1 MHSNSVVFAIKCAN
15 NDINSGFIGDEDSGL
30 LFLLNLPYSLSDMI
44 KEISIKNY
52 KSIVDQIIGFGQFN
66 VVIGANGCGKSN
78 ILEAIAIAGLS
89 VSNKLD
95 EDLFALRGIRVT
107 APQWMKSAFSD
118 NDSVFIEIE
127 AVTDKNQSSKFKIYY
142 DSEVKPS
149 RWIDAV
155 EEKTLRYL
163 QSLDSE
169 VPQTADEL
177 LQLIKSAKAKDINVS
192 FTINGPQLHISHKQV
207 NGLKSFVIY
216 SPEESALR
224 SFEPSSTGQLG
235 RNGQGLFPFLKQL
248 SKREG
253 GDLILAEIKQNLE
266 VIDWFDDLDF
276 PQDSLTQDYSVR
288 LHDRYLDD
296 SLEYFDQ
303 RSANEA
309 FLYLLFYFTL
319 LISDETP
326 SFFAIDNIES
336 SLNPKLCRR
345 LVTKLIEL
353 AKKHNKQVIVTT
365 HSPYVLDALE
375 LNDENQS
382 LLVVRRNIDG
392 HTIVNNVLYNK
403 DVTVPLSEA
412 WMKGYIGGLPNNF

>member
-1 MHSNSVVFAIKCAN
+1 
-15 NDINSGFIGDEDSGL
+15 
-30 LFLLNLPYSLSDMI
+30 MI

-52 KSIVDQIIGFGQFN
+52 KSVVDQTIALCPFN
-66 VVIGANGCGKSN
+66 VMIGANGCGKSN
-78 ILEAIAIAGLS
+78 ILEAIAVAGLS
-89 VSNKLD
+89 ASNKLD

-107 APQWMKSAFSD
+107 APQWMESDFSD
-118 NDSVFIEIE
+118 NKGALIELK
-127 AVTDKNQSSKFKIYY
+127 VNTDKKQASKFKIYY
-142 DSEVKPS
+142 NTEVKPS
-149 RWIDAV
+149 RWIDIV
-155 EEKTLRYL
+155 EEETLQYL
-163 QSLDSE
+163 QSLE
-169 VPQTADEL
+169 NEKPQTADEL
-177 LQLIKSAKAKDINVS
+177 LRIIKSARTKDTNVS
-192 FTINGPQLHISHKQV
+192 FSINGPKLHISHKQV

-253 GDLILAEIKQNLE
+253 GDSVLAEIKQNLE

-276 PQDSLTQDYSVR
+276 PQDSLSQDYSVR
-288 LHDRYLDD
+288 LHDRYLDE

-319 LISDETP
+319 LISDDTP

-336 SLNPKLCRR
+336 SLNPKLCSI
-345 LVTKLIEL
+345 LVAKLIEL
-353 AKKHNKQVIVTT
+353 AKIHKKQVIITT
-365 HSPYVLDALE
+365 HSPYVLDALD
-375 LNDENQS
+375 LNNESQS

-392 HTIVNNVLYNK
+392 HTVVNKVTYNK
-403 DVTVPLSEA
+403 DVTMPLSEA

>member
-1 MHSNSVVFAIKCAN
+1 
-15 NDINSGFIGDEDSGL
+15 
-30 LFLLNLPYSLSDMI
+30 MI

-52 KSIVDQIIGFGQFN
+52 KSVVDQTIALCPFN
-66 VVIGANGCGKSN
+66 VMIGANGCGKSN
-78 ILEAIAIAGLS
+78 ILEAIAVAGLS
-89 VSNKLD
+89 ASNKLD

-118 NDSVFIEIE
+118 NKGALIELK
-127 AVTDKNQSSKFKIYY
+127 VNTDKKQTSKFKIYY
-142 DSEVKPS
+142 NTEVKPS
-149 RWIDAV
+149 RWIDIV
-155 EEKTLRYL
+155 EEETLQYL
-163 QSLDSE
+163 QSLE
-169 VPQTADEL
+169 NEKPQTADEL
-177 LQLIKSAKAKDINVS
+177 LRIIKSARTKDTNVS
-192 FTINGPQLHISHKQV
+192 FSINGPKLHISHKQV

-253 GDLILAEIKQNLE
+253 GDSVLAEIKQNLE

-276 PQDSLTQDYSVR
+276 PQDSLSQDYSVR
-288 LHDRYLDD
+288 LHDRYLDE

-319 LISDETP
+319 LISDDTP

-336 SLNPKLCRR
+336 SLNPKLCSI
-345 LVTKLIEL
+345 LVAKLIEL
-353 AKKHNKQVIVTT
+353 AKIHKKQVIITT
-365 HSPYVLDALE
+365 HSPYVLDALD
-375 LNDENQS
+375 LNNESQS

-392 HTIVNNVLYNK
+392 HTVVNKVTYNK
-403 DVTVPLSEA
+403 DVTMPLSEA

>member
-1 MHSNSVVFAIKCAN
+1 
-15 NDINSGFIGDEDSGL
+15 
-30 LFLLNLPYSLSDMI
+30 MI

-52 KSIVDQIIGFGQFN
+52 KSVVDQTIALCPFN
-66 VVIGANGCGKSN
+66 VMIGANGCGKSN
-78 ILEAIAIAGLS
+78 ILEAIAVAGLS
-89 VSNKLD
+89 ASNKLD

-118 NDSVFIEIE
+118 NESALIELKVKTNKE
-127 AVTDKNQSSKFKIYY
+127 QTSKFKIYY
-142 DSEVKPS
+142 NTEVKPS
-149 RWIDAV
+149 RWIDIV
-155 EEKTLRYL
+155 EEETLQYL
-163 QSLDSE
+163 QSLE
-169 VPQTADEL
+169 NEKPQTADEL
-177 LQLIKSAKAKDINVS
+177 LRFLNSARTKDTNVS
-192 FTINGPQLHISHKQV
+192 FAINGPKLHISHKQV

-253 GDLILAEIKQNLE
+253 GDSVLAEIKQNLE

-276 PQDSLTQDYSVR
+276 PQDSLSQDYSVR
-288 LHDRYLDD
+288 LHDRYLDE

-319 LISDETP
+319 LISDDTP

-336 SLNPKLCRR
+336 SLNPKLCSI
-345 LVTKLIEL
+345 LVAKLIEL
-353 AKKHNKQVIVTT
+353 AKIHKKQVIITT
-365 HSPYVLDALE
+365 HSPYVLDALN
-375 LNDENQS
+375 LNNEDQS

-392 HTIVNNVLYNK
+392 HTVVNKVPYNK
-403 DVTVPLSEA
+403 DVTMPLSEA

>member
-1 MHSNSVVFAIKCAN
+1 
-15 NDINSGFIGDEDSGL
+15 
-30 LFLLNLPYSLSDMI
+30 MI

-52 KSIVDQIIGFGQFN
+52 KSVVDQTIALCPFN
-66 VVIGANGCGKSN
+66 VMIGANGCGKSN
-78 ILEAIAIAGLS
+78 ILEAIAVAGLS
-89 VSNKLD
+89 ASNKLD

-118 NDSVFIEIE
+118 NKGALIELK
-127 AVTDKNQSSKFKIYY
+127 VNTDKKQASKFKIYY
-142 DSEVKPS
+142 NTEVKPS
-149 RWIDAV
+149 RWIDIV
-155 EEKTLRYL
+155 EEETLQYL
-163 QSLDSE
+163 QSLE
-169 VPQTADEL
+169 NEKPQTADEL
-177 LQLIKSAKAKDINVS
+177 LRIIKSARTKDTNVS
-192 FTINGPQLHISHKQV
+192 FSINGPKLHISHKQV

-253 GDLILAEIKQNLE
+253 GDSVLAEIKQNLE

-276 PQDSLTQDYSVR
+276 PQDSLSQDYSVR
-288 LHDRYLDD
+288 LHDRYLDE

-319 LISDETP
+319 LISDDTP

-336 SLNPKLCRR
+336 SLNPKLCSI
-345 LVTKLIEL
+345 LVAKLIEL
-353 AKKHNKQVIVTT
+353 AKIHKKQVIITT
-365 HSPYVLDALE
+365 HSTYVLDALD
-375 LNDENQS
+375 LNNESQS

-392 HTIVNNVLYNK
+392 HTVVNKVTYNK
-403 DVTVPLSEA
+403 DVTMPLSEA

>member
-1 MHSNSVVFAIKCAN
+1 
-15 NDINSGFIGDEDSGL
+15 
-30 LFLLNLPYSLSDMI
+30 MI

-52 KSIVDQIIGFGQFN
+52 KSVVDQTIALCPFN
-66 VVIGANGCGKSN
+66 VMIGANGCGKSN
-78 ILEAIAIAGLS
+78 ILEAIAVASLS
-89 VSNKLD
+89 ASNKLD

-118 NDSVFIEIE
+118 NESALIELKVKTNKE
-127 AVTDKNQSSKFKIYY
+127 QTSKFKIYY
-142 DSEVKPS
+142 NTEVKPS
-149 RWIDAV
+149 RWIDIV
-155 EEKTLRYL
+155 EEETLQYL
-163 QSLDSE
+163 QSLE
-169 VPQTADEL
+169 NEKPQTADEL
-177 LQLIKSAKAKDINVS
+177 LRFLNSARTKDTNVS
-192 FTINGPQLHISHKQV
+192 FAINGPKLHISHKQV

-253 GDLILAEIKQNLE
+253 GDSVLAEIKQNLE

-276 PQDSLTQDYSVR
+276 PQDSLSQDYSVR
-288 LHDRYLDD
+288 LHDRYLDE

-319 LISDETP
+319 LISDDTP

-336 SLNPKLCRR
+336 SLNPKLCSI
-345 LVTKLIEL
+345 LVAKLIEL
-353 AKKHNKQVIVTT
+353 AKIHKKQVIITT
-365 HSPYVLDALE
+365 HSPYVLDALN
-375 LNDENQS
+375 LNNEDQS

-392 HTIVNNVLYNK
+392 HTVVNKVPYNK
-403 DVTVPLSEA
+403 DVTMPLSEA

>member
-1 MHSNSVVFAIKCAN
+1 
-15 NDINSGFIGDEDSGL
+15 
-30 LFLLNLPYSLSDMI
+30 MI

-52 KSIVDQIIGFGQFN
+52 KSVVDQTIALCPFN
-66 VVIGANGCGKSN
+66 VMIGANGCGKSN
-78 ILEAIAIAGLS
+78 ILEAIAVAGLS
-89 VSNKLD
+89 ASNKLD

-118 NDSVFIEIE
+118 NKGALIELK
-127 AVTDKNQSSKFKIYY
+127 VNTDKKQASKFKIYY
-142 DSEVKPS
+142 NTEVKPS
-149 RWIDAV
+149 RWIDIV
-155 EEKTLRYL
+155 EEETLQYL
-163 QSLDSE
+163 QSLE
-169 VPQTADEL
+169 NEKPQTADEL
-177 LQLIKSAKAKDINVS
+177 LRIIKSARTKDTNVS
-192 FTINGPQLHISHKQV
+192 FSINGPKLHISHKQV

-253 GDLILAEIKQNLE
+253 GDSVLAEIKQNLE

-276 PQDSLTQDYSVR
+276 PQDSLSQDYSVR
-288 LHDRYLDD
+288 LHDRYLDE

-303 RSANEA
+303 RSANVA

-319 LISDETP
+319 LISDDTP

-336 SLNPKLCRR
+336 SLNPKLCSI
-345 LVTKLIEL
+345 LVAKLIEL
-353 AKKHNKQVIVTT
+353 AKIHKKQVIITT
-365 HSPYVLDALE
+365 HSPYVLDALD
-375 LNDENQS
+375 LNNESQS

-392 HTIVNNVLYNK
+392 HTVVNKVTYNK
-403 DVTVPLSEA
+403 DVTMPLSEA

>member
-1 MHSNSVVFAIKCAN
+1 
-15 NDINSGFIGDEDSGL
+15 
-30 LFLLNLPYSLSDMI
+30 MI
-44 KEISIKNY
+44 EEISIKNY
-52 KSIVDQIIGFGQFN
+52 KSVVDQTIALCSFN
-66 VVIGANGCGKSN
+66 VMIGANGCGKSN
-78 ILEAIAIAGLS
+78 ILEAIAVAGLS
-89 VSNKLD
+89 ASNKLD
-95 EDLFALRGIRVT
+95 EELFALRGIRVT

-118 NDSVFIEIE
+118 NESALIELKVKTNKE
-127 AVTDKNQSSKFKIYY
+127 QTSKFKIYY
-142 DSEVKPS
+142 NTEVKPS
-149 RWIDAV
+149 RWIDIV
-155 EEKTLRYL
+155 EEETLQYL
-163 QSLDSE
+163 QSFE
-169 VPQTADEL
+169 NEKPQTADEL
-177 LQLIKSAKAKDINVS
+177 LRFLNSARTKDTNVS
-192 FTINGPQLHISHKQV
+192 FAINGPKLHISHKQV

-253 GDLILAEIKQNLE
+253 GDSVLAEIKQNLE

-276 PQDSLTQDYSVR
+276 PQDSLSQDYSVR
-288 LHDRYLDD
+288 LHDRYLDE

-319 LISDETP
+319 LISDDTP

-336 SLNPKLCRR
+336 SLNPKLCSI
-345 LVTKLIEL
+345 LVAKLIEL
-353 AKKHNKQVIVTT
+353 AKIHKKQVIITT
-365 HSPYVLDALE
+365 HSPYVLDALN
-375 LNDENQS
+375 LNNEDQS

-392 HTIVNNVLYNK
+392 HTVVNKVPYNK
-403 DVTVPLSEA
+403 DVTMPLSEA

>member
-1 MHSNSVVFAIKCAN
+1 
-15 NDINSGFIGDEDSGL
+15 
-30 LFLLNLPYSLSDMI
+30 MI

-52 KSIVDQIIGFGQFN
+52 KSVVDQTIALCPFN
-66 VVIGANGCGKSN
+66 VMIGANGCGKSN
-78 ILEAIAIAGLS
+78 ILEAIAFAGLS
-89 VSNKLD
+89 ASNKLD

-118 NDSVFIEIE
+118 NKGALIELK
-127 AVTDKNQSSKFKIYY
+127 VNTDKKQASKFKTYY
-142 DSEVKPS
+142 NTEVKPS
-149 RWIDAV
+149 RWIDIV
-155 EEKTLRYL
+155 EEETLQYL
-163 QSLDSE
+163 QSLE
-169 VPQTADEL
+169 NEKPQTADEL
-177 LQLIKSAKAKDINVS
+177 LRIIKSARTKDTNVS
-192 FTINGPQLHISHKQV
+192 FSINGPKLHISHKQV

-253 GDLILAEIKQNLE
+253 GDSVLAEIKQNLE

-276 PQDSLTQDYSVR
+276 PQDSLSQDYSVR
-288 LHDRYLDD
+288 LHDRYLDE

-319 LISDETP
+319 LISDDTP

-336 SLNPKLCRR
+336 SLNPKLCSI
-345 LVTKLIEL
+345 LVAKLIEL
-353 AKKHNKQVIVTT
+353 AKIHKKQVIITT
-365 HSPYVLDALE
+365 HSPYVLDALD
-375 LNDENQS
+375 LNNESQS

-392 HTIVNNVLYNK
+392 HTVVNKVTYNK
-403 DVTVPLSEA
+403 DVTMPLSEA

>member
-1 MHSNSVVFAIKCAN
+1 
-15 NDINSGFIGDEDSGL
+15 
-30 LFLLNLPYSLSDMI
+30 MI

-52 KSIVDQIIGFGQFN
+52 KSVVDQTIAFCPFN
-66 VVIGANGCGKSN
+66 VMIGANGCGKSN
-78 ILEAIAIAGLS
+78 ILEAIAVAGLS
-89 VSNKLD
+89 ASNKLD

-118 NDSVFIEIE
+118 NKGALIELK
-127 AVTDKNQSSKFKIYY
+127 VNTDKKQASKFKIYY
-142 DSEVKPS
+142 NTEVKPS
-149 RWIDAV
+149 RWIDIV
-155 EEKTLRYL
+155 EEETLQYL
-163 QSLDSE
+163 QSLE
-169 VPQTADEL
+169 NEKPQTADEL
-177 LQLIKSAKAKDINVS
+177 LRIIKSARTKDTNVS
-192 FTINGPQLHISHKQV
+192 FSINGPKLHISHKQV

-253 GDLILAEIKQNLE
+253 GDSVLAEIKQNLE

-276 PQDSLTQDYSVR
+276 PQDSLSQDYSVR
-288 LHDRYLDD
+288 LHDRYLDE

-319 LISDETP
+319 LISDDTP

-336 SLNPKLCRR
+336 SLNPKLCSI
-345 LVTKLIEL
+345 LVAKLIEL
-353 AKKHNKQVIVTT
+353 AKIHKKQVIITT
-365 HSPYVLDALE
+365 HSPYVLDALD
-375 LNDENQS
+375 LNNESQS

-392 HTIVNNVLYNK
+392 HTVVNKVTYNK
-403 DVTVPLSEA
+403 DVTMPLSEA

>member
-1 MHSNSVVFAIKCAN
+1 
-15 NDINSGFIGDEDSGL
+15 
-30 LFLLNLPYSLSDMI
+30 MI

-52 KSIVDQIIGFGQFN
+52 KSVVDQTIALCPFN
-66 VVIGANGCGKSN
+66 VMIGANGCGKSN
-78 ILEAIAIAGLS
+78 ILEAIAVAGLS
-89 VSNKLD
+89 ASNKLD

-118 NDSVFIEIE
+118 NESALIELKVKTNKE
-127 AVTDKNQSSKFKIYY
+127 QTSKFKIYY
-142 DSEVKPS
+142 NTEVKPS
-149 RWIDAV
+149 RWIDIV
-155 EEKTLRYL
+155 EEETLQYL
-163 QSLDSE
+163 QSLE
-169 VPQTADEL
+169 NEKPQTADEL
-177 LQLIKSAKAKDINVS
+177 LRFLKSARTKDTNVS
-192 FTINGPQLHISHKQV
+192 FAINGPKLHISHKQV

-253 GDLILAEIKQNLE
+253 GDSVLVEIKQNLE

-276 PQDSLTQDYSVR
+276 PQDSLSQDYSVR
-288 LHDRYLDD
+288 LHDRYLDE

-319 LISDETP
+319 LISDDTP

-336 SLNPKLCRR
+336 SLNPKLCSI
-345 LVTKLIEL
+345 LVAKLIEL
-353 AKKHNKQVIVTT
+353 AKIHKKQVIITT
-365 HSPYVLDALE
+365 HSPYVLDALN
-375 LNDENQS
+375 LNNEDQS

-392 HTIVNNVLYNK
+392 HTVVNKVPYNK
-403 DVTVPLSEA
+403 DVTMPLSEA

>member
-1 MHSNSVVFAIKCAN
+1 
-15 NDINSGFIGDEDSGL
+15 
-30 LFLLNLPYSLSDMI
+30 MI

-52 KSIVDQIIGFGQFN
+52 KSVVDQTIALCPFN
-66 VVIGANGCGKSN
+66 VMIGANGCGKSN
-78 ILEAIAIAGLS
+78 ILEAIAVAGLS
-89 VSNKLD
+89 ASNKLD

-118 NDSVFIEIE
+118 NESALIELKVKTNKE
-127 AVTDKNQSSKFKIYY
+127 QTSKFKIYY
-142 DSEVKPS
+142 NTEVKPS
-149 RWIDAV
+149 RWIDIV
-155 EEKTLRYL
+155 EEETLQYL
-163 QSLDSE
+163 QSLE
-169 VPQTADEL
+169 NEKPQTADEL
-177 LQLIKSAKAKDINVS
+177 LRFLKSARTKDTNVS
-192 FTINGPQLHISHKQV
+192 FAINGPKLHISHKQV

-253 GDLILAEIKQNLE
+253 GDSVLAEIKQNLE

-276 PQDSLTQDYSVR
+276 PQDSLSQDYSVR
-288 LHDRYLDD
+288 LHDRYLDE

-319 LISDETP
+319 LISDDTP

-336 SLNPKLCRR
+336 SLNPKLCSI
-345 LVTKLIEL
+345 LVAKLIEL
-353 AKKHNKQVIVTT
+353 AKIHKKQVIITT
-365 HSPYVLDALE
+365 HSPYVLDALN
-375 LNDENQS
+375 LNNEDQS

-392 HTIVNNVLYNK
+392 HTVVNKVPYNK
-403 DVTVPLSEA
+403 DVTMPLSEA

>member
-1 MHSNSVVFAIKCAN
+1 
-15 NDINSGFIGDEDSGL
+15 
-30 LFLLNLPYSLSDMI
+30 MI

-52 KSIVDQIIGFGQFN
+52 KSVVDQTIALCPFN
-66 VVIGANGCGKSN
+66 VMIGANGCGKSN
-78 ILEAIAIAGLS
+78 ILEAIAVAGLS
-89 VSNKLD
+89 ASNKLD

-118 NDSVFIEIE
+118 NESALIELKVKTNKE
-127 AVTDKNQSSKFKIYY
+127 QTSKFKIYY
-142 DSEVKPS
+142 NTEVKPS
-149 RWIDAV
+149 RWIDIV
-155 EEKTLRYL
+155 EEETLQYL
-163 QSLDSE
+163 QSLE
-169 VPQTADEL
+169 NEKPQTADEL
-177 LQLIKSAKAKDINVS
+177 LRFLNSARTKDTNVS
-192 FTINGPQLHISHKQV
+192 FAINGPKLHISHKQV

-253 GDLILAEIKQNLE
+253 GDSVLAEIKQNLE

-276 PQDSLTQDYSVR
+276 PQDSLSQDYSVR
-288 LHDRYLDD
+288 LHDRYLDE

-319 LISDETP
+319 LISDDTP
-326 SFFAIDNIES
+326 SFFAIDNIET
-336 SLNPKLCRR
+336 SLNPKLCSI
-345 LVTKLIEL
+345 LVAKLIEL
-353 AKKHNKQVIVTT
+353 AKIHKKQVIITT
-365 HSPYVLDALE
+365 HSPYVLDALN
-375 LNDENQS
+375 LNNEDQS

-392 HTIVNNVLYNK
+392 HTVVNKVPYNK
-403 DVTVPLSEA
+403 DVTMPLSEA

>member
-1 MHSNSVVFAIKCAN
+1 
-15 NDINSGFIGDEDSGL
+15 
-30 LFLLNLPYSLSDMI
+30 MI

-52 KSIVDQIIGFGQFN
+52 KSVVDQTIALCPFN
-66 VVIGANGCGKSN
+66 VMIGANGCGKSN
-78 ILEAIAIAGLS
+78 ILEAIAVAGLS
-89 VSNKLD
+89 ASNKLD

-118 NDSVFIEIE
+118 NKGALIELK
-127 AVTDKNQSSKFKIYY
+127 VNTDKKQASKFNIYY
-142 DSEVKPS
+142 NTEVKPS
-149 RWIDAV
+149 RWIDIV
-155 EEKTLRYL
+155 EEETLQYL
-163 QSLDSE
+163 QSLE
-169 VPQTADEL
+169 NEKPQTADEL
-177 LQLIKSAKAKDINVS
+177 LRIIKSARTKDTNVS
-192 FTINGPQLHISHKQV
+192 FSINGPKLHISHKQV

-253 GDLILAEIKQNLE
+253 GDSVLAEIKQNLE

-276 PQDSLTQDYSVR
+276 PQDSLSQDYSVR
-288 LHDRYLDD
+288 LHDRYLDE

-319 LISDETP
+319 LISDDTP

-336 SLNPKLCRR
+336 SLNPKLCSI
-345 LVTKLIEL
+345 LVAKLIEL
-353 AKKHNKQVIVTT
+353 AKIHKKQVIITT
-365 HSPYVLDALE
+365 HSPYVLDALD
-375 LNDENQS
+375 LNNESQS

-392 HTIVNNVLYNK
+392 HTVVNKVTYNK
-403 DVTVPLSEA
+403 DVTMPLSEA

>member
-1 MHSNSVVFAIKCAN
+1 
-15 NDINSGFIGDEDSGL
+15 
-30 LFLLNLPYSLSDMI
+30 MI

-52 KSIVDQIIGFGQFN
+52 KSVVDQTIALCPFN
-66 VVIGANGCGKSN
+66 VMIGANGCGKSN
-78 ILEAIAIAGLS
+78 ILEAIAFAGLS
-89 VSNKLD
+89 ASNKLD

-118 NDSVFIEIE
+118 NKGALIELK
-127 AVTDKNQSSKFKIYY
+127 VNTDKKQASKFKIYY
-142 DSEVKPS
+142 NTEVKPS
-149 RWIDAV
+149 RWIDIV
-155 EEKTLRYL
+155 EEETLQYL
-163 QSLDSE
+163 QSLE
-169 VPQTADEL
+169 NEKPQTADEL
-177 LQLIKSAKAKDINVS
+177 LRIIKSARTKDTNVS
-192 FTINGPQLHISHKQV
+192 FSINGPKLHISHKQV

-253 GDLILAEIKQNLE
+253 GDSVLAEIKQNLE

-276 PQDSLTQDYSVR
+276 PQDSLSQDYSVR
-288 LHDRYLDD
+288 LHDRYLDE

-319 LISDETP
+319 LISDDTP

-336 SLNPKLCRR
+336 SLNPKLCSI
-345 LVTKLIEL
+345 LVAKLIEL
-353 AKKHNKQVIVTT
+353 AKIHKKQVIITT
-365 HSPYVLDALE
+365 HSPYVLDALD
-375 LNDENQS
+375 LNNESQS

-392 HTIVNNVLYNK
+392 HTVVNKVTYNK
-403 DVTVPLSEA
+403 DVTMPLSEA

>member
-1 MHSNSVVFAIKCAN
+1 
-15 NDINSGFIGDEDSGL
+15 
-30 LFLLNLPYSLSDMI
+30 MI

-52 KSIVDQIIGFGQFN
+52 KSVVDQTIALCPFN
-66 VVIGANGCGKSN
+66 VMIGANGCGKSN
-78 ILEAIAIAGLS
+78 ILEAIAVAGLS
-89 VSNKLD
+89 ASNKLD
-95 EDLFALRGIRVT
+95 EDLFALRGVRVT

-118 NDSVFIEIE
+118 KESALIELK
-127 AVTDKNQSSKFKIYY
+127 VNTDKEQASKFKIYY
-142 DSEVKPS
+142 NTEVKPS
-149 RWIDAV
+149 RWIDIV
-155 EEKTLRYL
+155 EEETLQYL
-163 QSLDSE
+163 QSLE
-169 VPQTADEL
+169 NVKPQTADEL
-177 LQLIKSAKAKDINVS
+177 LRIIKSARTKDTNVS
-192 FTINGPQLHISHKQV
+192 FAINGPKLHISHKQV

-253 GDLILAEIKQNLE
+253 GDSVLAEIKQNLE

-276 PQDSLTQDYSVR
+276 PQDSLSQDYSVR
-288 LHDRYLDD
+288 LHDRYLDE

-319 LISDETP
+319 LISDDTP

-336 SLNPKLCRR
+336 SLNPKLCSI
-345 LVTKLIEL
+345 LVAKLIEL
-353 AKKHNKQVIVTT
+353 AKIHKKQVIITT
-365 HSPYVLDALE
+365 HSPYVLDALN
-375 LNDENQS
+375 LNREDQS

-392 HTIVNNVLYNK
+392 HTVVNKVPYNK
-403 DVTVPLSEA
+403 DVTMPLSEA

>member
-1 MHSNSVVFAIKCAN
+1 
-15 NDINSGFIGDEDSGL
+15 
-30 LFLLNLPYSLSDMI
+30 MI

-52 KSIVDQIIGFGQFN
+52 KSVVDQTIALCPFN
-66 VVIGANGCGKSN
+66 VMIGANGCGKSN
-78 ILEAIAIAGLS
+78 ILEAIAVAGLS
-89 VSNKLD
+89 ASNKLD

-118 NDSVFIEIE
+118 NKGALIELK
-127 AVTDKNQSSKFKIYY
+127 VNTDKKQASKFKIYY
-142 DSEVKPS
+142 NTEVKPS
-149 RWIDAV
+149 RWIDIV
-155 EEKTLRYL
+155 EEETLQYL
-163 QSLDSE
+163 QSLE
-169 VPQTADEL
+169 NEKPQTADEL
-177 LQLIKSAKAKDINVS
+177 LRIIKSARTKDTNVS
-192 FTINGPQLHISHKQV
+192 FSINGPKLHISHKQV

-253 GDLILAEIKQNLE
+253 GDSVLAEIKQNLE

-276 PQDSLTQDYSVR
+276 PQDSLSQDYSVR
-288 LHDRYLDD
+288 LHDRYLDE

-319 LISDETP
+319 LISDDTP

-336 SLNPKLCRR
+336 SLNPKLCSI
-345 LVTKLIEL
+345 LVAKLIEL
-353 AKKHNKQVIVTT
+353 AKIHKKQVIITT
-365 HSPYVLDALE
+365 HSPYVLDALD
-375 LNDENQS
+375 LNNESQS

-392 HTIVNNVLYNK
+392 HTVVNKVTYNK
-403 DVTVPLSEA
+403 DVTMPLSEA